1 MSERAGRSTTT
12 SVATPWPGDRADVAI
27 LDPDGPPGV
36 AFIRALGGRGIDVHA
51 FSNAS
56 RPAGRYST
64 HLRSL
69 TASPSLLDTDRA
81 VDWLADRMSDGRIGL
96 VAPTSDYAVFAAA
109 AAMEHAGIQP
119 PAGVPGI
126 GPVWACLHKGV
137 FADRLT
143 AIGVDTV
150 PQRLPT
156 SLAEAIAAAD
166 ELGYPVILK
175 PRTHVGVGLER
186 GGVVHDRAELE
197 AVFREYTIEG
207 ADRSGFARDP
217 DLGWPMMQSFRAGPR
232 TDVISVAGCL
242 GPDGELWAVGGCRK
256 LAQWPPGAGIGTL
269 FEVCDVDEYV
279 ELTKRV
285 VAATLGHGIFELEL
299 LVDHDAGTRFPID
312 LNPRAYGQ
320 VALEV
325 ARGNDLPGLW
335 YRLAT
340 DVELDPLPARQP
352 LPEVWQSGTTYL
364 PGAVLGIVAGP
375 DRRRR
380 AAELRSLMRRPRVG
394 SIYDAGDRTP
404 ALVLAMTLLRHPGSF
419 VRPFLP
425 ERFR

>member
-1 MSERAGRSTTT
+1 MSERAGRSSTD
-12 SVATPWPGDRADVAI
+12 ATAGWPADRTDVAI

-36 AFIRALGGRGIDVHA
+36 AFIRALGSRGVDVHG
-51 FSNAS
+51 FSS
-56 RPAGRYST
+56 TERPAGRYSK
-64 HLRSL
+64 HLTSL
-69 TASPSLLDTDRA
+69 ADSPSLLDTDRA
-81 VDWLADRMSDGRIGL
+81 VDWLAGRMTDGTIGL

-109 AAMEHAGIQP
+109 AAMDAASIAP
-119 PAGVPGI
+119 PPGI
-126 GPVWACLHKGV
+126 PGIDAVWACLHKGE
-137 FADRLT
+137 FADRLD

-156 SLAEAIAAAD
+156 SLDDAITAAD

-197 AVFREYTIEG
+197 AVFREYPIVG
-207 ADRSGFARDP
+207 ADRSGLARDP
-217 DLGWPMMQSFRAGPR
+217 DLGWPLMQSFRAGPN
-232 TDVISVAGCL
+232 TDVVSVAGCL
-242 GPDGELWAVGGCRK
+242 GTDGTLWAVGGCRK

-269 FEVCDVDEYV
+269 FETCDVDAYLDATV
-279 ELTKRV
+279 AV
-285 VAATLGHGIFELEL
+285 VGATLGEGIFELEF
-299 LVDHDAGTRFPID
+299 LVDHDTGACFPID

-320 VALEV
+320 VSLEV

-340 DVELDPLPARQP
+340 GAVLDPLPARDP
-352 LPEVWQSGTTYL
+352 VPDVWQSGTTYL

-380 AAELRSLMRRPRVG
+380 ASELRTLMRRPRVG
-394 SIYDAGDRTP
+394 SIYDRSDRAP
-404 ALVLAMTLLRHPGSF
+404 AAVLALTLLRHPGSF

>member
-1 MSERAGRSTTT
+1 MNERAGRPSTD
-12 SVATPWPGDRADVAI
+12 AAAGWPAGRTDVAV

-36 AFIRALGGRGIDVHA
+36 SFIRALGSRGVDVHG
-51 FSNAS
+51 FSSTA
-56 RPAGRYST
+56 RPAGRYSK
-64 HLRSL
+64 HLASL
-69 TASPSLLDTDRA
+69 TESPSLLDTDRA
-81 VDWLADRMSDGRIGL
+81 VDWLAGRLSDSTIGL

-109 AAMEHAGIQP
+109 AAMDVAGIESP
-119 PAGVPGI
+119 PGI
-126 GPVWACLHKGV
+126 PGIDAVWACLHKGV
-137 FADRLT
+137 FDERLK

-156 SLAEAIAAAD
+156 SLDDAIAAAD

-197 AVFREYTIEG
+197 AVFREYPIDG
-207 ADRSGFARDP
+207 ADRSGLSRDP
-217 DLGWPMMQSFRAGPR
+217 DLGWPLMQSFRAGPN
-232 TDVISVAGCL
+232 TDVVSVAGCL
-242 GPDGELWAVGGCRK
+242 GPDGRLWAVGGCRK

-269 FEVCDVDEYV
+269 FETCDVEQHLDATV
-279 ELTKRV
+279 AV
-285 VAATLGHGIFELEL
+285 VGATLGSGIFELEW
-299 LVDHDAGTRFPID
+299 LVDHDAGTSFPID

-320 VALEV
+320 VSLEV

-340 DVELDPLPARQP
+340 GAELAALPAHDP
-352 LPEVWQSGTTYL
+352 APEVWQSGTTYL

-380 AAELRSLMRRPRVG
+380 LRELRSLMRRPRVG
-394 SIYDAGDRTP
+394 SIYDGDDRKP
-404 ALVLAMTLLRHPGSF
+404 AAVLALTLLRHPGSF

>member
-1 MSERAGRSTTT
+1 MTSSTTT
-12 SVATPWPGDRADVAI
+12 STWPGGRVDVAI

-36 AFIRALGGRGIDVHA
+36 AFIRALGSRGVEVHA
-51 FSNAS
+51 FSSVS
-56 RPAGRYST
+56 RPAGRYSK
-64 HLRSL
+64 HLGSL
-69 TASPSLLDTDRA
+69 AESPSLLDTDRA
-81 VDWLADRMSDGRIGL
+81 VDWLAGLMSTGDIGL

-109 AAMEHAGIQP
+109 AAMDQAGIDP
-119 PAGVPGI
+119 PAAIPGI
-126 GPVWACLHKGV
+126 DATWACLHKGV
-137 FADRLT
+137 FDERLRS
-143 AIGVDTV
+143 IGVDTV

-156 SLAEAIAAAD
+156 SLDEAIAAAD

-197 AVFREYTIEG
+197 AVFHEYPIEG
-207 ADRSGFARDP
+207 ADRAGLVRDP
-217 DLGWPMMQSFRAGPR
+217 ELGWPLMQSFRAGPS

-256 LAQWPPGAGIGTL
+256 LSQWPPGAGIGTL
-269 FEVCDVDEYV
+269 FETCDVDAYLD
-279 ELTKRV
+279 LTVRV
-285 VAATLGHGIFELEL
+285 VAATLGEGIFELEL
-299 LVDHDAGTRFPID
+299 LVDHDAGTCFPID

-340 DVELDPLPARQP
+340 GTELPALPARDP
-352 LPEVWQSGTTYL
+352 LPEVWQSGTTHL
-364 PGAVLGIVAGP
+364 PGAVLGILAGP

-380 AAELRSLMRRPRVG
+380 ASELRTLMRRPRVG
-394 SIYDAGDRTP
+394 SIYDARDRTP
-404 ALVLAMTLLRHPGSF
+404 AAVLALTLLRHPGSF